1 MPVTGLPAQLPISRF
16 LLALTALLI
25 SCDAPS
31 PIEKA
36 TKEKILLLGNTSEPQ
51 GLDPHLVSGV
61 LESNIIRALF
71 EGLCVEHPSKNGVPV
86 PGVAESWEHNEEFTE
101 WSFHLRE
108 DAQWSDGHPLTAE
121 DFLFSF
127 QRILNPRLASEYSF
141 MLYYIKGAEDYHRNR
156 RCKTLFS
163 ENSGLPVEWSTL
175 EKSINF
181 SGSKDGKSTAFD
193 KKGLDHL
200 SLDELQQLR
209 QNPSLFAWPEST
221 DNETQLWMIDQLIA
235 FEESGDSLWDRI
247 KIGARAPDPH
257 TLRISL
263 RAPMPYLTELT
274 KHYTWYPVPKHIVLK
289 YGTIDDRF
297 SKWTQPGNL
306 VSNGPFTLK
315 SWRIN
320 DHIYVAKNPDY
331 WDANKVQLNGIRYF
345 PIGNVYTEARMFY
358 NDQLHV
364 TYTIGSELI
373 EYSKKNYPQELRN
386 ELYLGTFFIRC
397 NVTRPPL
404 NNPRV
409 RRALSLALDRESLIE
424 NVLQGGQ
431 KPARGLVPPSNEY
444 ESPDLI
450 RYDPEEAR
458 RLLAEA
464 GYPDGKDFPDIRLLT
479 TDRESAK
486 RMAEAFQGMWKQN
499 LNISIGIDQREW
511 TTYLSTM
518 FKKEYDLAGGGWIGD
533 YLDPTTF
540 LDMWMK
546 DGGNNRTGWS
556 NPDYENMLGKAEQLA
571 DQKLR
576 IQQLQKAE
584 TLFLNER
591 PILPVYWY
599 TRNYLL
605 HPHVKNWHPL
615 LLDNHP
621 YKFVRLEEGG
631 RSEESGV
638 RMKKAE

>member
-1 MPVTGLPAQLPISRF
+1 MPVTGQPAQLPILRILLLVLAS
-16 LLALTALLI
+16 LLAA
-25 SCDAPS
+25 CDASS

-36 TKEKILLLGNTSEPQ
+36 TADKILLLGNTSEPQ

-71 EGLCVEHPSKNGVPV
+71 EGLCVEHPSQNGVPL
-86 PGVAESWEHNEEFTE
+86 PGVAQSWQHNADFTE
-101 WSFHLRE
+101 WTFHLRK
-108 DAQWSDGHPLTAE
+108 DAQWSDGHALTAE

-127 QRILNPRLASEYSF
+127 QRILNPRLASEYAF
-141 MLYYIKGAEDYHRNR
+141 MLYYIQGAEDFHKNR

-163 ENSGLPVEWSTL
+163 QNDQLPFDWATVKKNL
-175 EKSINF
+175 NF
-181 SGSKDGKSTAFD
+181 SGNKKEGTSDFD
-193 KKGLDHL
+193 KKGIDNL
-200 SLDELQQLR
+200 SANDLQQLK
-209 QNPSLFAWPEST
+209 QNLSLFNWPTELNQKDQS
-221 DNETQLWMIDQLIA
+221 WIIDQLLA
-235 FEESGDSLWDRI
+235 FEKTGDSLWDRI
-247 KIGARAPDPH
+247 NIGATAPDPH
-257 TLRISL
+257 TLRIQL
-263 RAPMPYLTELT
+263 RAPIPYLTELT
-274 KHYTWYPVPKHIVLK
+274 KHYTWYPVPKHIILK
-289 YGTIDDRF
+289 YGSADDRF

-320 DHIYVAKNPDY
+320 DHIFVKKNPLY
-331 WDANKVQLNGIRYF
+331 WDAQQVQLEGIRYF

-358 NDQLHV
+358 NEQLHV
-364 TYTIGSELI
+364 TYTLGSELI
-373 EYSKKNYPQELRN
+373 EYSKNKYPDKVRN
-386 ELYLGTFFIRC
+386 ELYLGTFFVRC
-397 NVTRPPL
+397 NTTRPPL
-404 NNPRV
+404 DNPKV

-444 ESPDLI
+444 QSPDLI
-450 RYDPEEAR
+450 RYDPEQAR

-464 GYPDGKDFPDIRLLT
+464 GYPDGKGFPDIRLLT

-540 LDMWMK
+540 LDLWMK

-556 NPDYENMLGKAEQLA
+556 NPAYEKILAEAEQQA
-571 DQKLR
+571 DQQKRTQL
-576 IQQLQKAE
+576 LQKAE
-584 TLFLNER
+584 SLFLNER

-599 TRNYLL
+599 TRNYLI

-621 YKFVRLEEGG
+621 YKFIKLEAKTPEF
-631 RSEESGV
+631 
-638 RMKKAE
+638 

>member
-1 MPVTGLPAQLPISRF
+1 MPVPGQPTQLPIPLI
-16 LLALTALLI
+16 LLALTALFV

-31 PIEKA
+31 PVEKA
-36 TKEKILLLGNTSEPQ
+36 TREKILLLGNTSEPQ
-51 GLDPHLVSGV
+51 GLDPHIVSGV
-61 LESNIIRALF
+61 LESNLIRALF

-86 PGVAESWEHNEEFTE
+86 PGVAESWKHNDDFTE
-101 WSFHLRE
+101 WTFHLRE
-108 DAQWSDGHPLTAE
+108 NAQWSDGHPLTAE

-127 QRILNPRLASEYSF
+127 QRILNPRLGSEYSF
-141 MLYYIKGAEDYHRNR
+141 MLYYITGAEDFHKNR
-156 RCKTLFS
+156 RSKTLFS
-163 ENSGLPVEWSTL
+163 NHPDLPIAWEKL
-175 EKSINF
+175 EQKLNLA
-181 SGSKDGKSTAFD
+181 GSNTDQSKEFD

-200 SLDELQQLR
+200 VIEELRQLR
-209 QNPSLFAWPEST
+209 QDPSLFTWPEEIT
-221 DNETQLWMIDQLIA
+221 HDTRIWLVDQLIS
-235 FEESGDSLWDRI
+235 FDESGDSLWDRI
-247 KIGARAPDPH
+247 NVGATAPDPH
-257 TLRISL
+257 TLHIKL

-274 KHYTWYPVPKHIVLK
+274 KHYTWYPIPKHIVLK
-289 YGTIDDRF
+289 YGNVDDRF
-297 SKWTQPGNL
+297 SKWTEPGNL

-320 DHIYVAKNPDY
+320 DHIYVVKNPDY
-331 WDANKVQLNGIRYF
+331 WDADKVQLEGIKYF

-358 NDQLHV
+358 NDQLHA

-373 EYSKKNYPQELRN
+373 EYSKKNYPKELRN
-386 ELYLGTFFIRC
+386 ELYLGTFFIRT

-404 NNPRV
+404 DNPKV

-444 ESPDLI
+444 KSPDLI
-450 RYDPEEAR
+450 RFDPEEAR

-464 GYPDGKDFPDIRLLT
+464 GYPDGKGFPDIRLLT

-511 TTYLSTM
+511 TTYLATM

-540 LDMWMK
+540 LDMWVK

-556 NPDYENMLGKAEQLA
+556 SESYESILAEAEQQA
-571 DQKLR
+571 DQKSR
-576 IQQLQKAE
+576 IQLLQKAE
-584 TLFLNER
+584 SLFLKER

-605 HPHVKNWHPL
+605 HPNVKNWHPL

-621 YKFVRLEEGG
+621 YKFIRLE
-631 RSEESGV
+631 SDSP
-638 RMKKAE
+638 KS

>member
-1 MPVTGLPAQLPISRF
+1 MPDSGQIVQFPYYLL
-16 LLALTALLI
+16 LLALFVFLAA
-25 SCDAPS
+25 CDATS

-36 TKEKILLLGNTSEPQ
+36 TRQKTLLLGNTSEPQ

-71 EGLCVEHPSKNGVPV
+71 EGLCVEHPSKNGVPL
-86 PGVAESWEHNEEFTE
+86 PGVAESWEHNEDFTE
-101 WSFHLRE
+101 WTFHLRE
-108 DAQWSDGHPLTAE
+108 NAKWSDGHPLTAE
-121 DFLFSF
+121 DFIFSF

-141 MLYYIKGAEDYHRNR
+141 MLYYIQGAEDFHRNR

-163 ENSGLPVEWSTL
+163 DNSETPFDWSLVEKTL
-175 EKSINF
+175 NT
-181 SGSKDGKSTAFD
+181 SGSKEEGSQAFD

-200 SLDELQQLR
+200 THDELQRLR
-209 QNPSLFAWPEST
+209 QNPSLFTWPEEIQ
-221 DNETQLWMIDQLIA
+221 NKARLWIIDQLIA
-235 FEESGDSLWDRI
+235 FEHSEDSLWDRI
-247 KIGARAPDPH
+247 GVAATAPDPR
-257 TLRISL
+257 TLHIKL

-274 KHYTWYPVPKHIVLK
+274 KHYTWYPIPKHIVLNF
-289 YGTIDDRF
+289 GTVDDRF

-320 DHIYVAKNPDY
+320 DHIYVTKNPDY
-331 WDANKVQLNGIRYF
+331 WDADKVQLDGIRYF

-373 EYSKKNYPQELRN
+373 EYSKKNYPEELRN

-404 NNPRV
+404 DNPKV
-409 RRALSLALDRESLIE
+409 RRALSLALDRKSLIE

-444 ESPDLI
+444 ESPDII
-450 RYDPEEAR
+450 RYDPVEAR

-464 GYPDGKDFPDIRLLT
+464 GYPEGKDFPDIRLLT
-479 TDRESAK
+479 TDRETAK

-511 TTYLSTM
+511 TTYLATM

-540 LDMWMK
+540 LDMWLK

-556 NPDYENMLGKAEQLA
+556 SSNYEAILANAEQQA

-576 IQQLQKAE
+576 IQMLRKAE
-584 TLFLNER
+584 SLFLNER
-591 PILPVYWY
+591 PILPIYWY
-599 TRNYLL
+599 TRNYLI

-621 YKFVRLEEGG
+621 YKFVRLE
-631 RSEESGV
+631 
-638 RMKKAE
+638 AE